1 MSRAI
6 IFRFSE
12 SASLRIMAEEGLNNV
27 ILSEMRGDIGVPA
40 TKEIH
45 GNLENFDMYEMQ
57 VDIPTIQATSNA
69 SVAAG
74 TPEITYTKK
83 GIMTFIEI
91 FIPNESG
98 YGGHDLQDSAVS
110 ESILA
115 GEAIQP
121 NEIRKE
127 KTDEV
132 DFENISLQVSDLMEF
147 SLEPGFGD
155 AIKALEASG
164 QDFSLQA
171 LEGAFDVF
179 KSLPAHKDM
188 DDFKDFM
195 SEIRKKHREKV
206 RVEAK
211 VKSN

>member
-6 IFRFSE
+6 TFRISE
-12 SASLRIMAEEGLNNV
+12 STSLRFMAEQGLSNV
-27 ILSEMRGDIGVPA
+27 ICSEIKDDLGNIAHSDIQGNV
-40 TKEIH
+40 ENIH
-45 GNLENFDMYEMQ
+45 VREMQ
-57 VDIPTIQATSNA
+57 IDFALDPIA
-69 SVAAG
+69 
-74 TPEITYTKK
+74 EKK
-83 GIMTFIEI
+83 GDGFPQIRYAKEGVMTFIEI
-91 FIPNESG
+91 IIPDSSNYEEYDIQDAAWSDHILQEGSRTPSNEQVPQKEDIADSKFISFDVPE
-98 YGGHDLQDSAVS
+98 
-110 ESILA
+110 
-115 GEAIQP
+115 
-121 NEIRKE
+121 
-127 KTDEV
+127 
-132 DFENISLQVSDLMEF
+132 LMDF
-147 SLEPGFGD
+147 SLEPNFGD

-195 SEIRKKHREKV
+195 SELRKKRREKV

>member
-6 IFRFSE
+6 TFRFSE
-12 SASLRIMAEEGLNNV
+12 SARLQIMAEEGLNNV
-27 ILSEMRGDIGVPA
+27 ILSEMRGDIGVPS

-45 GNLENFDMYEMQ
+45 GDYENFDMYEMQ
-57 VDIPTIQATSNA
+57 VDIPTIHAAGNA

-74 TPEITYTKK
+74 TPEIKYTKK

-132 DFENISLQVSDLMEF
+132 DFGNVSYEIPELMDF
-147 SLEPGFGD
+147 SLESNYGD

-164 QDFSLQA
+164 QDFSLGS
-171 LEGAFDVF
+171 LTDAFDVF

-206 RVEAK
+206 RVETK